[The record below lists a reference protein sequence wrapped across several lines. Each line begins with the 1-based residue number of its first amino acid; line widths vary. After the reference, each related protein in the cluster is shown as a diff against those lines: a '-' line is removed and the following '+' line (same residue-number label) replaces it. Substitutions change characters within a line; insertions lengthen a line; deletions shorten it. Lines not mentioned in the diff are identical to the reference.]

1 MIYQIDP
8 FSFFFFFLTKLNVQ
22 LGRHTGRE
30 KSATLQSMELP
41 KTE

>member
-8 FSFFFFFLTKLNVQ
+8 FSFFFFLTKLNVQ